1 MIISFKNGEKVLTM
15 ENADMR
21 SICGG
26 TAVATQSFL
35 VQFMKVTV
43 LYTRKWFLVLR
54 NVQNMVVLSNVESS
68 EFRLRTFFLIFK
80 FRNMLR
86 LIFLFLLILAHSV
99 SYGKK
104 YTLSETPN
112 GLCLKQWLGKDS
124 VIDFNSHKELKKV
137 KIIGEMAFEKNNH
150 IKKLYCQ
157 HN

>member
-1 MIISFKNGEKVLTM
+1 
-15 ENADMR
+15 
-21 SICGG
+21 
-26 TAVATQSFL
+26 
-35 VQFMKVTV
+35 
-43 LYTRKWFLVLR
+43 
-54 NVQNMVVLSNVESS
+54 
-68 EFRLRTFFLIFK
+68 
-80 FRNMLR
+80 MLR
-86 LIFLFLLILAHSV
+86 LILYFTYMGSFCFV
-99 SYGKK
+99 WEK